1 MVLGLSNDSP
11 FLCHMLISWNFR
23 HRDSPMDNID
33 PRARFIFSFA
43 ILIAATTTWNPN
55 ILFAVFLISITWYSL
70 GQLKWKET
78 KQGWLM
84 ISIMLFTMIIVN
96 TIITGGGA
104 GGVVPPGGRLIWPEG
119 LLIFGK
125 RLMLGLTVE
134 LLWFA
139 IAQLMRILSISLAFI
154 MIPYTMDSRAY
165 GVTFSK
171 LGMPD
176 RLAYTME
183 LSFRFI
189 PTLARNLQV
198 TMDAQ
203 KARGFE
209 LSVANGNFIQKI
221 RQVAPLIIPV
231 TMNAIVSSE
240 DIANAMDLR
249 SFGQRKRTWLHV
261 LKFQWWDYAIIAFS
275 ILMVVTVLLLAYRF
289 GMRLFSVPNWWYG
302 LFN

>member
-1 MVLGLSNDSP
+1 
-11 FLCHMLISWNFR
+11 MLVSWNYR
-23 HRDSPMDNID
+23 YRDSLMDHID

-43 ILIAATTTWNPN
+43 LLFAATSTWNSTLLAT
-55 ILFAVFLISITWYSL
+55 LFAIAIAWYLSARLSFNDTKL
-70 GQLKWKET
+70 GWF
-78 KQGWLM
+78 M
-84 ISIMLFTMIIVN
+84 ISVMLFTMIVVN

-104 GGVVPPGGRLIWPEG
+104 GGVVPEGGRLVWPAG
-119 LLIFGK
+119 FDLIGRQFTI
-125 RLMLGLTVE
+125 GLTVE
-134 LLWFA
+134 RLWFA

-165 GVTFSK
+165 GATFSK
-171 LGMPD
+171 LGLPD

-209 LSVANGNFIQKI
+209 LDARKGGILSKI
-221 RQVAPLIIPV
+221 KGVAPLLIPV

-249 SFGQRKRTWLHV
+249 GFGQRKRTWLYKLEYH
-261 LKFQWWDYAIIAFS
+261 WWDWALIAFS
-275 ILMVVTVLLLAYRF
+275 VVMLVTILVLAYKF
-289 GMRLFSVPNWWYG
+289 GMKDFSVPSWWYG
-302 LFN
+302 LFT

>member
-1 MVLGLSNDSP
+1 MIKGLSSDSP

-23 HRDSPMDNID
+23 YRNSPMDKID

-43 ILIAATTTWNPN
+43 ILIAATTTWNPT
-55 ILFAVFLISITWYSL
+55 ILFVVFLISIFWYSL
-70 GQLKWKET
+70 GRLKWKET
-78 KQGWLM
+78 KQGWMM

-104 GGVVPPGGRLIWPEG
+104 GGVVPPGGRLIWLDG

-125 RLMLGLTVE
+125 RLTPGLTVE
-134 LLWFA
+134 RLWFA
-139 IAQLMRILSISLAFI
+139 IAQLMRILSISLVFV

-171 LGMPD
+171 LGLPD

-209 LSVANGNFIQKI
+209 LGVANGNFIQKI

-249 SFGQRKRTWLHV
+249 SFGQRKRTWLYE
-261 LKFQWWDYAIIAFS
+261 LKFQWWDYAIMVFS
-275 ILMVVTVLLLAYRF
+275 VLIVITVLLLAYRF

>member
-1 MVLGLSNDSP
+1 
-11 FLCHMLISWNFR
+11 
-23 HRDSPMDNID
+23 MDRFD
-33 PRARFIFSFA
+33 PRARFIVSLA
-43 ILIAATTTWNPN
+43 ILLAATSTWNPTLLAVVFVIA
-55 ILFAVFLISITWYSL
+55 ILWYASARL
-70 GQLKWKET
+70 SFKDT
-78 KQGWLM
+78 KLGWLM
-84 ISIMLFTMIIVN
+84 ISVMLFTMIVVN

-104 GGVVPPGGRLIWPEG
+104 GGVVPPGGQPVWPDG
-119 LLIFGK
+119 FNLFGK
-125 RLMLGLTVE
+125 HFVIGLTIE
-134 LLWFA
+134 RLWFA

-165 GVTFSK
+165 GATFSK
-171 LGMPD
+171 LGLPD

-209 LSVANGNFIQKI
+209 LDARRGGLFGKI
-221 RQVAPLIIPV
+221 RGVAPLVIPV

-249 SFGQRKRTWLHV
+249 GFGQRKRTWLYKLQYH
-261 LKFQWWDYAIIAFS
+261 WWDWALIAFS
-275 ILMVVTVLLLAYRF
+275 IVLVTVYLVLAYKY
-289 GMRLFSVPNWWYG
+289 GLKLFSVPGWWYS
-302 LFN
+302 LFK

>member
-1 MVLGLSNDSP
+1 
-11 FLCHMLISWNFR
+11 MLVSWNYR
-23 HRDSPMDNID
+23 YRDSLMDHID

-43 ILIAATTTWNPN
+43 LLFAATSTWNSTLLA
-55 ILFAVFLISITWYSL
+55 ILFAIAIAWYLSARLSFNDTKL
-70 GQLKWKET
+70 GWF
-78 KQGWLM
+78 M
-84 ISIMLFTMIIVN
+84 ISVMLFTMIVVN

-104 GGVVPPGGRLIWPEG
+104 GGVVPEGGRLVWPAG
-119 LLIFGK
+119 FDLIGRQFTI
-125 RLMLGLTVE
+125 GLTVE
-134 LLWFA
+134 RLWFA

-165 GVTFSK
+165 GATFSK
-171 LGMPD
+171 LGLPD

-209 LSVANGNFIQKI
+209 LDVKKGGIFGKI
-221 RQVAPLIIPV
+221 KGVAPLLIPV

-249 SFGQRKRTWLHV
+249 GFDQRKRTWLYKLEYHR
-261 LKFQWWDYAIIAFS
+261 WDWALIAFS
-275 ILMVVTVLLLAYRF
+275 VVMLVTILVLAYKF
-289 GMRLFSVPNWWYG
+289 GMKDFSVPSWWYG

>member
-1 MVLGLSNDSP
+1 
-11 FLCHMLISWNFR
+11 MLVTWNYR
-23 HRDSPMDNID
+23 YRNSPMDHID

-43 ILIAATTTWNPN
+43 LLFAATASWDPT
-55 ILFAVFLISITWYSL
+55 ILFVIFVIALIWYAMGKLTW
-70 GQLKWKET
+70 KDT
-78 KQGWLM
+78 KFAWLM
-84 ISIMLFTMIIVN
+84 ISVMLFTMIVVN

-104 GGVVPPGGRLIWPEG
+104 GGVVPPGGQLVWSEG
-119 LLIFGK
+119 FTIFGK
-125 RLMLGLTVE
+125 HFTFGLTVE
-134 LLWFA
+134 RLWFA
-139 IAQLMRILSISLAFI
+139 VAQLMRILSISLVFI

-198 TMDAQ
+198 TLDAQ
-203 KARGFE
+203 RARGFE
-209 LSVANGNFIQKI
+209 LDAGKGNLIKKIQRI
-221 RQVAPLIIPV
+221 APLLIPV

-249 SFGQRKRTWLHV
+249 GFGQQKRTWLYE
-261 LKFQWWDYAIIAFS
+261 LKFHWWDWAIIAFS
-275 ILMVVTVLLLAYRF
+275 VLMLVVVYLLAFRYN
-289 GMRLFSVPNWWYG
+289 MRLFAVPDWWYAI
-302 LFN
+302 FN

>member
-1 MVLGLSNDSP
+1 MVMGLSKGSP
-11 FLCHMLISWNFR
+11 FLCHMLITWNFR
-23 HRDSPMDNID
+23 HRNSPMDAID

-43 ILIAATTTWNPN
+43 ILIAATTTWNPT
-55 ILFAVFLISITWYSL
+55 ILFAVFLTAIIWYSL
-70 GQLKWKET
+70 AHLKWKET

-84 ISIMLFTMIIVN
+84 ISVMLFTMIIVN

-104 GGVVPPGGRLIWPEG
+104 GGVVPPGGRLIWPDG
-119 LLIFGK
+119 LPLFGK
-125 RLMLGLTVE
+125 RITFGLTVE
-134 LLWFA
+134 RLWFA
-139 IAQLMRILSISLAFI
+139 IAQLMRILSISLVFI

-209 LSVANGNFIQKI
+209 LSAANGNVIQKI

-240 DIANAMDLR
+240 DISNAMDLR
-249 SFGQRKRTWLHV
+249 GFGQRKRSWLHV
-261 LKFQWWDYAIIAFS
+261 LKYQWWDYAIIVFS
-275 ILMVVTVLLLAYRF
+275 ILMVITVAVLGYRF
-289 GMRLFSVPNWWYG
+289 GMRPFSVPNWWYG
-302 LFN
+302 LFS